1 MIHNIDVDLCPCGER
16 EKKALRY
23 EKKKS
28 DDDNSMETGN
38 LKFRFESVIDSMAL
52 AKLSKYLL
60 CHSSSEYKIGMY
72 HSCLKWAMNYVF
84 AKWFLPMQDRK
95 WYFGLFIHLHKG
107 SHSFFLSEMLSNRNL
122 DCQLPSHAWGSVD
135 AKCINHTPMQ
145 GPCLHM
151 GTPLR
156 GGKDVIR
163 QQVFRIK
170 KPCWVRFV
178 ISRMMQCIHELQN
191 TCVFAR
197 MFR

>member
-1 MIHNIDVDLCPCGER
+1 MWIFVPVGKR
-16 EKKALRY
+16 KKKALRY
-23 EKKKS
+23 EKKNKS
-28 DDDNSMETGN
+28 DDDNSMETRT

-52 AKLSKYLL
+52 AKLPKCLL
-60 CHSSSEYKIGMY
+60 CHSSFEYKIGIY
-72 HSCLKWAMNYVF
+72 HSCLKWAMNSVF

-95 WYFGLFIHLHKG
+95 WPFYTFKYHKG
-107 SHSFFLSEMLSNRNL
+107 SHSFFFSEMFSNRNL
-122 DCQLPSHAWGSVD
+122 DCQLPSHAWRSVD

-145 GPCLHM
+145 WPCLHM
-151 GTPLR
+151 GTPL
-156 GGKDVIR
+156 KDVIR